1 MSTTSDSAIEW
12 ARVREVAAIFHS
24 RGELDAAVDALLLAG
39 FDRADIDI
47 LADLDEVQ
55 KVLGP
60 VHVAAEELAD
70 IGRVPRRPFLA
81 PEDISGS
88 TAVVM
93 GVFGAFGAGAAAY
106 AVVSSGGGTM
116 AALAAALVAAAITGG
131 IAALL
136 NIRRLVG
143 RDRAKSLEAHMEAR
157 GLVLWVRVRS
167 AEREDEAREVLCARG
182 GRAIRVHE
190 VTIEKR
196 PEEVPLSS
204 LRPDPWLG
212 NERLGQPSVNRRA
225 P

>member
-1 MSTTSDSAIEW
+1 MSTTSDQAIER

-55 KVLGP
+55 KALGP
-60 VHVAAEELAD
+60 VHVAAEELPD

-81 PEDISGS
+81 PEDITGT

-93 GVFGAFGAGAAAY
+93 GVFAAFGAGAAAY
-106 AVVSSGGGTM
+106 AVVAWDGGTM
-116 AALAAALVAAAITGG
+116 AAVAAALVAAAIAGG

-136 NIRRLVG
+136 TIRRLVG
-143 RDRAKSLEAHMEAR
+143 KDRAKSLEAHMAAR

-167 AEREDEAREVLCARG
+167 PDREEKAQQILCLHG
-182 GRAIRVHE
+182 GQAIRIHE
-190 VTIEKR
+190 VEIEKR
-196 PEEVPLSS
+196 PDEIPLSS

-212 NERLGQPSVNRRA
+212 SERLGQP
-225 P
+225 

>member
-1 MSTTSDSAIEW
+1 MSTTSDQAIER

-55 KVLGP
+55 KALGP

-70 IGRVPRRPFLA
+70 IGRVPRQPFLA
-81 PEDISGS
+81 PEDITGS

-93 GVFGAFGAGAAAY
+93 GVFTAFGAGAAAF
-106 AVVSSGGGTM
+106 AVVASGGGTM
-116 AALAAALVAAAITGG
+116 AAVAAALVAAAITGG
-131 IAALL
+131 VAALL
-136 NIRRLVG
+136 NIHRLIG
-143 RDRAKSLEAHMEAR
+143 RERAKSLEAHMAAR

-167 AEREDEAREVLCARG
+167 PEREDLAQEIMCAHG

-190 VTIEKR
+190 IDIEKR
-196 PEEVPLSS
+196 PEEIPLSS

-212 NERLGQPSVNRRA
+212 NGRLGQP
-225 P
+225 

>member
-1 MSTTSDSAIEW
+1 MSTTSDQAIER

-55 KVLGP
+55 KALGP

-70 IGRVPRRPFLA
+70 IGRVPRQPFLA
-81 PEDISGS
+81 PEDITGS

-93 GVFGAFGAGAAAY
+93 GVFASFGAGAATF

-116 AALAAALVAAAITGG
+116 AAVAGALVAAAITGS

-143 RDRAKSLEAHMEAR
+143 QERAKALQAHMAAR

-167 AEREDEAREVLCARG
+167 PEREDEAREILCAHG

-190 VTIEKR
+190 VEIEKR
-196 PEEVPLSS
+196 PEEIPLSS

-212 NERLGQPSVNRRA
+212 SERLGQP
-225 P
+225 

>member
-1 MSTTSDSAIEW
+1 MSTTSDSAIER

-24 RGELDAAVDALLLAG
+24 RGELDAAVDVLLLAG

-47 LADLDEVQ
+47 VADLDQVQ

-60 VHVAAEELAD
+60 VHVAAEDLAD
-70 IGRVPRRPFLA
+70 IARVPRRPFLA
-81 PEDISGS
+81 PEDITGS

-93 GVFGAFGAGAAAY
+93 GVFGTLAGGAAEY
-106 AVVSSGGGTM
+106 AVVSSGGGAI
-116 AALAAALVAAAITGG
+116 AAVAAALVAAAIAGG
-131 IAALL
+131 SAALV
-136 NIRRLVG
+136 NIRRLVR

-167 AEREDEAREVLCARG
+167 AEREDRAREILSAHG

-190 VTIEKR
+190 VAIEKR
-196 PEEVPLSS
+196 PEDIPLSS

-212 NERLGQPSVNRRA
+212 NERLGQP
-225 P
+225 